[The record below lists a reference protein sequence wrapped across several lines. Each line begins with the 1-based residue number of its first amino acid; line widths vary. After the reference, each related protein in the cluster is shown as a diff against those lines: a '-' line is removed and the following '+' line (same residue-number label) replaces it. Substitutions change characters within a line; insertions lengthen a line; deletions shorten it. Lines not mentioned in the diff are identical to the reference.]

1 MIAYRLISLLCFDEV
16 CNYGNRDWPFEA
28 SVYAFFCHKFVL
40 SVMFLSMRCRT
51 ALKAVLNLILE
62 AGWGCIEVGFCWEL

>member
-16 CNYGNRDWPFEA
+16 CDYANRDWPFEA

-40 SVMFLSMRCRT
+40 SVMFLS
-51 ALKAVLNLILE
+51 V
-62 AGWGCIEVGFCWEL
+62 